1 MHEKSLVFGGTMS
14 NSMEITSPYKFEI
27 TKILF
32 KSGNQIQPGRINI
45 FVGANNCGKTRL
57 LKEIFEFTIG
67 DIGNK
72 ILLKWVS
79 LPKPKTWKEL
89 TKVCHFEIVNTSS
102 GQAIRHKFLASRKHP
117 TLEHFGYDLESEIDS
132 ILQNQSSWDFLR
144 KRLGG
149 SLVMYL
155 NTDNRLNLIKSRQSN
170 NNPEVPESLLEAL
183 YRSGSDK
190 TKILNDYCW
199 KFFRKKVFLSP
210 YTGVKVEMKIGN
222 DFADLPSDPQDARDK
237 LNTVPGLD
245 DQGDGM
251 RSVIG
256 IIAALCAVKKPI
268 ILLDEPEAFLHP
280 PQAMQLGE
288 AINNLINSSQQLF
301 VATHSADFLRGL
313 LSKTQDV
320 NIIHIERAIDDKVT
334 ISILD
339 APTLKQIITDPLLS
353 SSRVLDGLFYKGVVV
368 TEGDADATFYQ
379 RAFQMIGAADEIH
392 FINAHNKQTL
402 KKVITPYQ
410 KLGIKFALVAD
421 ADVLREKHD
430 MEEILQITDDAA
442 LKERVLKQIEN
453 VLDYFKVKSSLAVML
468 ELRKEILLFVSSEL
482 MTETLNQKNS
492 NAALF
497 ELRKKLKELRDETDD
512 LRDFKRQGRCAL
524 DEKHQAYFDSLW
536 KDCASIGFF
545 IVPVGELESWLVD
558 YGVARK
564 SNKAKWITEAL
575 QKLNEIEFDKNKEL
589 WKFINK
595 LQEYFVS

>member
-1 MHEKSLVFGGTMS
+1 MS

>member
-72 ILLKWVS
+72 ILLKWVTF
-79 LPKPKTWKEL
+79 PKPKTWKEL
-89 TKVCHFEIVNTSS
+89 TGVCHFEVVNTSS
-102 GQAIRHKFLASRKHP
+102 GKAIKHMFPKSRVHP
-117 TLEHFGYDLESEIDS
+117 TLEHFGYDLESEIDKY
-132 ILQNQSSWDFLR
+132 LQNNQSWDYLR
-144 KRLGG
+144 KRLGE
-149 SLVMYL
+149 SLIIYL
-155 NTDNRLNLIKSRQSN
+155 DTDNRLNLVKSRQASVES
-170 NNPEVPESLLEAL
+170 EVPESLLEAL
-183 YRSGSDK
+183 YRVGSDK
-190 TKILNDYCW
+190 TKILNKYCL
-199 KFFRKKVFLSP
+199 KFFKKKVFLSP
-210 YTGVKVEMKIGN
+210 YTVGKVELKVGN
-222 DFADLPSDPQDARDK
+222 DFANLPSDPQDARDK

-288 AINNLINSSQQLF
+288 AIDDLIDSSQQLYI
-301 VATHSADFLRGL
+301 ATHSAVFLRGL

-320 NIIHIERAIDDKVT
+320 NIIHIERTIDDKVT
-334 ISILD
+334 ISVLD

-353 SSRVLDGLFYKGVVV
+353 SSRVLDGLFYKGSVV

-410 KLGIKFALVAD
+410 KLGIKFALIAD

-430 MEEILQITDDAA
+430 MDEILQITDDAA
-442 LKERVLKQIEN
+442 LIERVLKQREN
-453 VLDYFKVKSSLAVML
+453 VLDFFKVKSSLAVML
-468 ELRKEILLFVSSEL
+468 ELRKEIQIFVSSGL
-482 MTETLNQKNS
+482 MTETLNQENS
-492 NAALF
+492 GAALF

-512 LRDFKRQGRCAL
+512 LRNFKRQGRCAL
-524 DEKHQAYFDSLW
+524 DKKHQAYFDALW
-536 KDCASIGFF
+536 QDCASIGFF

-558 YGVARK
+558 YGIVRK

-575 QKLNEIEFDKNKEL
+575 QKLNEIECDENKEL

>member
-379 RAFQMIGAADEIH
+379 RAFQMIGAANEIH

-453 VLDYFKVKSSLAVML
+453 VLDYFKVKSSLDVML

-482 MTETLNQKNS
+482 MTETLNRKNS

>member
-57 LKEIFEFTIG
+57 LKEMFEFTIG

-379 RAFQMIGAADEIH
+379 RAFQMIGAANEIH

>member
-1 MHEKSLVFGGTMS
+1 MS
-14 NSMEITSPYKFEI
+14 DSKEVESSYNFKITE
-27 TKILF
+27 ILF
-32 KSGNQIQPGRINI
+32 KSGDKIRPGRINV

-89 TKVCHFEIVNTSS
+89 TSVYQFEVVNTSS
-102 GQAIRHKFLASRKHP
+102 GQAIRHKFPASRMHP
-117 TLEHFGYDLESEIDS
+117 TLEHFGYDLESEIDRN
-132 ILQNQSSWDFLR
+132 LQNHSSWDYLR

-149 SLVMYL
+149 SLVTYL
-155 NTDNRLNLIKSRQSN
+155 DTDNRLSLIKSRQSSTN
-170 NNPEVPESLLEAL
+170 SGEPESLLEAL
-183 YRSGSDK
+183 YRSSSDK
-190 TKILNDYCW
+190 TKILNEYCW
-199 KFFRKKVFLSP
+199 KFFKKKVFLSP
-210 YTGVKVEMKIGN
+210 YTGVKVELKIGN
-222 DFADLPSDPQDARDK
+222 DFADLPSNPQDARDQLK
-237 LNTVPGLD
+237 KVPGLD

-256 IIAALCAVKKPI
+256 IITALCAIKKPI
-268 ILLDEPEAFLHP
+268 VLLDEPEAFLHP

-288 AINNLINSSQQLF
+288 AIDDLIDSSQQLYI
-301 VATHSADFLRGL
+301 ATHSADFLRGL

-320 NIIHIERAIDDKVT
+320 NIIHIERGLDDKVT
-334 ISILD
+334 ISVLD

-353 SSRVLDGLFYKGVVV
+353 SSRVMEGLFYKGAVV
-368 TEGDADATFYQ
+368 TEGDADASFYQ

-410 KLGIKFALVAD
+410 KLSIKFALIAD
-421 ADVLREKHD
+421 ADVLRKKHD

-442 LKERVLKQIEN
+442 LKERVLKQREN
-453 VLDYFKVKSSLAVML
+453 ILDFFKIKSSLVVML
-468 ELRKEILLFVSSEL
+468 GLREKIQQFVSSGF
-482 MTETLNQKNS
+482 MTETLNQENS
-492 NAALF
+492 DAALF
-497 ELRKKLKELRDETDD
+497 DLRKKLKELRDETDD
-512 LRDFKRQGRCAL
+512 LRDFKRRGRCAL
-524 DEKHQAYFDSLW
+524 DEKHQAYFDALW
-536 KDCASIGFF
+536 QDCANIGFF

-558 YGVARK
+558 YGVDRK

-575 QKLNEIEFDKNKEL
+575 QKLNDIEYDENKEL

>member
-1 MHEKSLVFGGTMS
+1 MS

-57 LKEIFEFTIG
+57 LKEMFEFTIG

-379 RAFQMIGAADEIH
+379 RAFQMIGAANEIH

>member
-1 MHEKSLVFGGTMS
+1 MS

-379 RAFQMIGAADEIH
+379 RAFQMIGAANEIH

-453 VLDYFKVKSSLAVML
+453 VLDYFKVKSSLDVML

-482 MTETLNQKNS
+482 MTETLNRKNS

>member
-1 MHEKSLVFGGTMS
+1 MREKSLVFGGTMS
-14 NSMEITSPYKFEI
+14 NSMEIASPYKFEI

-79 LPKPKTWKEL
+79 LSKPKTWKEL
-89 TKVCHFEIVNTSS
+89 TGVCYFEIVNTSS
-102 GQAIRHKFLASRKHP
+102 GQAIRHKFPASRKHP
-117 TLEHFGYDLESEIDS
+117 ALEHFGYDLESEIDS
-132 ILQNQSSWDFLR
+132 ILQNQSSWDYLR

-183 YRSGSDK
+183 YRSDSDK

-222 DFADLPSDPQDARDK
+222 DFADLPSNPQDARDK

-468 ELRKEILLFVSSEL
+468 ELRKEILLFVSSGL
-482 MTETLNQKNS
+482 MTETLNQENS

-512 LRDFKRQGRCAL
+512 LRDFKRRGRCAL